1 VPLCPLNLPQYNR
14 LINKL
19 HSSLVQTRKAI
30 KGLVVMSQEL
40 ETLSNQLFV
49 GQIPS
54 LWLKVSYGSRKPL
67 AGYFSDLLARIEFF
81 DKWLRTIPPT
91 VFWISGFFFTHAFT
105 TGAKQNYAR
114 RYTIPI
120 DNVVFDQIMLP
131 KGISGYTKKPK
142 DGVYTHGLFLEGTR
156 WNKDTEFLDER
167 APKVLFTQA
176 PLMWFVPMKTQDL
189 PERSCYDCPVYKTSD
204 RRGILATTGHST
216 NFVCFIRMPIPASTK
231 LGYWVERGACLL
243 TQLDD

>member
-1 VPLCPLNLPQYNR
+1 
-14 LINKL
+14 
-19 HSSLVQTRKAI
+19 
-30 KGLVVMSQEL
+30 MSQEL
-40 ETLSNQLFV
+40 EKLSNQLFV

-54 LWLKVSYGSRKPL
+54 MWLAVSYGSRKPL
-67 AGYFSDLLARIEFF
+67 AGYFTDLLARIEFCELVLVF
-81 DKWLRTIPPT
+81 FWCALIVIFGGLLCSVPFFLLHDRQPTVEKWLKTIPPT

-105 TGAKQNYAR
+105 TGAKQNFAR

-131 KGISGYTKKPK
+131 KPIAGYSKKPK

-156 WNKDTEFLDER
+156 WDKKTEFLTDR
-167 APKVLFTQA
+167 QPKVLFTQA
-176 PLMWFVPMKTQDL
+176 PLMWFVPMKTEEL
-189 PERSCYDCPVYKTSD
+189 PHRSCYDCPVYKTSD

-216 NFVCFIRMPIPASTK
+216 NFVCFIRMPIPEHVEQ
-231 LGYWVERGACLL
+231 GYWVERGACLL